1 MKRAHEGLFHQ
12 RRKREERGRGNP
24 IQVWLLQGMTGKE
37 EGSEKKN
44 RKRQT
49 PMKDVL
55 VFFKNNSF
63 WWLPL
68 EKVNKSRNEPSK

>member
-24 IQVWLLQGMTGKE
+24 IQVWLLQGMKGKE
-37 EGSEKKN
+37 EGSRN

-49 PMKDVL
+49 PMNDVL
-55 VFFKNNSF
+55 VFFLKKLF
-63 WWLPL
+63 L
-68 EKVNKSRNEPSK
+68 VATIRKSQQIEE